1 MTVRAARQTIA
12 DIPGWEATGAAEIHG
27 RIVCAERLHREDGLV
42 MYRVRT
48 DASDQPLIVKAP
60 FEERASRELLASFE
74 KEYGLRDSIDSQWGI
89 RPRELFRSGGQFLL
103 TLHNCEGVSL
113 GGDIAHGRSL
123 PRFLTLAVSLA
134 AALKG
139 MHAQG
144 LVHHNLSP
152 ANLFVDW
159 EQRVWITG
167 FGSAC
172 GIEGNYVANYGANYA
187 GGGETG
193 LVPMSQL
200 PYLAPE
206 RTSAAS
212 QRSDPRSDLYSLGVL
227 LYQLLSGQM
236 PYEAREREEWVYSHL
251 VSTPRPLGNLV
262 PGIRPE
268 IEFVI
273 NKLLA
278 KAAGDR
284 YQSAAGVEADLQLC
298 LDEMTQGAE
307 VSPALLGRGERQSR
321 AVFPV
326 RTYGRQ
332 RELEQLH
339 GALERVRQ
347 TGDAMAVIVEG
358 EPGVGKTFF
367 IEEFKRNIG
376 AAGVHFTL
384 GKFDQYNDNVPYA
397 AFVQVLR
404 GLVRPL
410 LRKTGP
416 EIALW
421 KGRFEEAVGK
431 SGQLIVNLVPEIGA
445 MVGPQPAI
453 ETLPPQEATNRFL
466 LVVKRFLML
475 FSDRQRPLV
484 LFLDDVQWLDS
495 GTLEIIDGLASDAE
509 LKNLLL
515 VLAHRSIDL
524 GRSRVASERLN
535 GILFGRKVTEKIGLL
550 PLTLADVVTLI
561 AETLVEPP
569 EAVTPL
575 ASVIFERTGGNPFFT
590 IEFLRELIQDRLIMP
605 DSYSVGWTWDI
616 DTIRNKG
623 YTDNVVD
630 LLTLRLTRLNDE
642 TKHVL
647 AVFACVGGTAR
658 VGALARV
665 LGTDSRR
672 VLATMREAETAGL
685 VSRKGEAY
693 RFAHDRVQEA
703 SYAML
708 GETTRELAHAQ
719 IGTNLLFA
727 MPTAPSAAEVFEVV
741 GHLNRSQRILSQTD
755 RIRLAEL
762 DVVAGNAAKA
772 AAAWS
777 SAREYFA
784 QAEKLIDQY
793 GVSEARIDVFR
804 LLLDMAECE
813 YLTGDFSRALET
825 ARKACSRAGGLL
837 KRAAA
842 LRMEIRIHQAS
853 GDYRLAV
860 DTTLKALALLNVEVQ
875 GEGIDDALVAQ
886 KLAAL
891 REQCPPHQV
900 AALLTRGCLED
911 PMHEAVIGLIIDA
924 IPSAY
929 IGVQKLFPILVLKAA
944 ELCLA
949 HGNTRLA
956 GYVYAIYALLLVGTT
971 RDFDFAL
978 RFSELALAVNE
989 RYGEQRLTGTLL
1001 HLHADHILVWRR
1013 PFRAAIPILSRAMS
1027 QCVEAGDFIYAGYIA
1042 FESIWQAYERGDHL
1056 DEVTNLCRENLRF
1069 ANELRNRTISVTIE
1083 LELMYLLRLQG
1094 IDTADLGLPS
1104 TREALVAYVRESQFG
1119 CGIAYAAIMDMKLD
1133 FLHSRFAATVARA
1146 REIEPLLGAVMAMPI
1161 EVTYYFLRALALV
1174 RVIDEVRQEAG
1185 QEAGY
1190 QARREL
1196 MERELVDAI
1205 ERLKSWA
1212 QSAPENFGS
1221 RCALVTAEYARLVGD
1236 YVQAEQEYERA
1247 IELARENGQPHYEA
1261 MARECASHFYLQR
1274 GLISVSQACLRSAR
1288 DAYARWG
1295 ADAKVR
1301 SLEQA
1306 FHHLR
1311 DSAPAARGALAHA
1324 APQGTVDVAAMVQLS
1339 QAVSSEIDLDKLVQA
1354 FMQIAV
1360 RHSGAQRA
1368 LLILWSGESFRIVAQ
1383 AGCKESGIT
1392 VEASDM
1398 GLCESMVPLTV
1409 IRHVMRVHE
1418 SVVIDDGAEPNDFRD
1433 DRYLGTSRCRSLLC
1447 LPLLRHGG
1455 LVGVLYMENGVTPYV
1470 FDVARINLMNML
1482 ATQAAISIE
1491 NARLYSALK
1500 RENVERR
1507 QTEARLRRSEAFLEE
1522 GQRISK
1528 TGTFIWNTTTNELL
1542 WSRENYALWGVEF
1555 TCERPTIEMCLAR
1568 VHVDDHLRFKEVFV
1582 KAISEDATHSFEF
1595 STVQDDG
1602 SLRRLQVIFRPWSS
1616 DESGAREYIGATID
1630 ITDRRA
1636 FEDALRR
1643 GEMYLSEA
1651 QRLSNIGSIGWNVES
1666 RDMTC
1671 SAQTYRILEMD
1682 EPARPHMDLMLERIH
1697 PDDVDQ
1703 VRRALREAEEGA
1715 SIIEAEYRVRVEAG
1729 AVKYLRMV
1737 ARPIESASRAV
1748 EYVGALADMTE
1759 IHQAQNALLRAQAEL
1774 THVTRVST
1782 LGELTASLAH
1792 DLKQPLMAIITHGEA
1807 GMRWLDRAVPSVA
1820 EARNNL
1826 SRIVSDAD
1834 RASEVINRLRALA
1847 RKERPNRAA
1856 IDLTQT
1862 VTEVVAL
1869 VRQEM
1874 EKNNIRLRV
1883 VAEDGLPR
1891 VAADKIQI
1899 QQVVMNLIFNGMH
1912 SILKCSGSTRVLK
1925 ISAELVGAES
1935 VRVSVCDSGTG
1946 IAADIVERLFE
1957 PFFTTK
1963 SDGMGLGL
1971 SICRSIIEEHR
1982 GSIWAFNND
1991 EVGATFCFEL
2001 CAAGRCADVAVPAH
2015 ANGMLA

>member
-1 MTVRAARQTIA
+1 MAARAGRHATA
-12 DIPGWEATGAAEIHG
+12 DIPGWEVTGAAETHG
-27 RIVCAERLHREDGLV
+27 CIVCAERLHREDDLV
-42 MYRVRT
+42 MYRVIT
-48 DASDQPLIVKAP
+48 DASEQPLIVKAP

-74 KEYGLRDSIDSQWGI
+74 KEYSLRESIDTQWGI

-113 GGDIAHGRSL
+113 GGEIALGRS
-123 PRFLTLAVSLA
+123 PQRFLALAVSLA
-134 AALKG
+134 SALKG
-139 MHAQG
+139 MHANG

-152 ANLFVDW
+152 ANLFADW

-172 GIEGNYVANYGANYA
+172 GFEGNYA
-187 GGGETG
+187 GGGELG
-193 LVPMSQL
+193 LVPMTQL

-206 RTSAAS
+206 RTSAVS

-236 PYEAREREEWVYSHL
+236 PYEARERDEWIYSHL
-251 VSTPRPLGNLV
+251 VSTPRSLRNLV

-278 KAAGDR
+278 KAADDR

-298 LDEMTQGAE
+298 LDEMTQGTG
-307 VSPALLGRGERQSR
+307 VSPALLGRGDRQPQ

-376 AAGVHFTL
+376 SAGVHFTL

-410 LRKTGP
+410 LRQTGP
-416 EIALW
+416 EVALW
-421 KGRFEEAVGK
+421 KGRFEDAVGK
-431 SGQLIVNLVPEIGA
+431 AGRLIVNLVPEIGA

-453 ETLPPQEATNRFL
+453 EALPPQEATNRFL

-475 FSDRQRPLV
+475 FSDKQRPLV

-495 GTLEIIDGLASDAE
+495 GTLELIDGLASDAE

-515 VLAHRSIDL
+515 VLAHRSIEL
-524 GRSRVASERLN
+524 GRSRVASERLS

-550 PLTLADVVTLI
+550 PLTLADVVMLI

-569 EAVTPL
+569 EAVAPL

-590 IEFLRELIQDRLIMP
+590 IEFLRELIQDRLIVP
-605 DSYSVGWTWDI
+605 DAYSVGWTWDI
-616 DTIRNKG
+616 DKIRDKG

-647 AVFACVGGTAR
+647 AFFACVGGTAR

-703 SYAML
+703 AYAML
-708 GETTRELAHAQ
+708 GETARELAHAQ

-727 MPTAPSAAEVFEVV
+727 MPTAPSTAEVFEVV
-741 GHLNRSQRILSQTD
+741 GHLNRSQRILSQAD
-755 RIRLAEL
+755 RARLAEL
-762 DVVAGNAAKA
+762 DVQAGNAAKA

-784 QAEKLIDQY
+784 QAEKLIVQY

-813 YLTGDFSRALET
+813 SLTGDFGQALET
-825 ARKACSRAGGLL
+825 AHKAFNRAGGLL

-853 GDYRLAV
+853 GDYRRAI
-860 DTTLKALALLNVEVQ
+860 DTTLMALALLNVEVQ

-886 KLAAL
+886 KLAEL
-891 REQCPPHQV
+891 RELCPPHQV

-911 PMHEAVIGLIIDA
+911 PMHDAVIGLIIDA

-944 ELCLA
+944 ELCLT

-971 RDFDFAL
+971 REFDLAL

-989 RYGEQRLTGTLL
+989 RYGESRLTGTLQ
-1001 HLHADHILVWRR
+1001 HLHGDHILIWRR
-1013 PFRAAIPILSRAMS
+1013 PFRAAIPVLSRAMS

-1042 FESIWQAYERGDHL
+1042 FESIWQAYERGEHL
-1056 DEVTNLCRENLRF
+1056 NEVTSLCRENLRF
-1069 ANELRNRTISVTIE
+1069 ANELRNKPISVTIE
-1083 LELMYLLRLQG
+1083 LELMFLLSLQG
-1094 IDTADLGLPS
+1094 VDAADQGMAS
-1104 TREALVAYVRESQFG
+1104 THEALVAVVRESQFG
-1119 CGIAYAAIMDMKLD
+1119 CGIAFAAIMEMKLD
-1133 FLHSRFAATVARA
+1133 FLHSRFASTVVRA

-1161 EVTYYFLRALALV
+1161 EVTYYFLRALALM

-1185 QEAGY
+1185 QEA
-1190 QARREL
+1190 AREL
-1196 MERELVDAI
+1196 MERELIDAI
-1205 ERLKSWA
+1205 DRLKSWA

-1221 RCALVTAEYARLVGD
+1221 RYTLVTAEYARLVGD

-1261 MARECASHFYLQR
+1261 MARECSAHFYLQR
-1274 GLISVSQACLRSAR
+1274 GLTAVSHACLRSAR

-1311 DSAPAARGALAHA
+1311 DSASTALNSGGHA
-1324 APQGTVDVAAMVQLS
+1324 APLGTVDVAAMVQLS

-1368 LLILWSGESFRIVAQ
+1368 LLILWSGESFRIVAE
-1383 AGCKESGIT
+1383 AGFAQNGIT
-1392 VEASDM
+1392 VEARDM
-1398 GLCESMVPLTV
+1398 GLCETVAPLTV
-1409 IRHVMRVHE
+1409 IRHVMRVQE
-1418 SVVIDDGAEPNDFRD
+1418 NVVIDDGAEPNDFCD
-1433 DRYLGTSRCRSLLC
+1433 DRYLSTGRCRSLLC

-1528 TGTFIWNTTTNELL
+1528 TGTFIWNTITNELL
-1542 WSRENYALWGVEF
+1542 WSRENYALWGVDF

-1636 FEDALRR
+1636 YEDALRR

-1715 SIIEAEYRVRVEAG
+1715 SIIEAEYRVRVETG
-1729 AVKYLRMV
+1729 AVKYLRMM

-1807 GMRWLDRAVPSVA
+1807 GMRWLDRAVPSIA

-1826 SRIVSDAD
+1826 ARIVSDAD

-1862 VTEVVAL
+1862 VTEVIAL

-1899 QQVVMNLIFNGMH
+1899 QQVIMNLIFNGMH
-1912 SILKCSGSTRVLK
+1912 SILKCPGSTRVLK

-1935 VRVSVCDSGTG
+1935 VRVCVCDSGTG
-1946 IAADIVERLFE
+1946 IAADIVDRLFE

-1982 GSIWAFNND
+1982 GSIWAFNNQD
-1991 EVGATFCFEL
+1991 AGATFCFEL
-2001 CAAGRCADVAVPAH
+2001 CAAGSGTGDVVAAH
-2015 ANGMLA
+2015 VNGIAA

>member
-1 MTVRAARQTIA
+1 MGVSAGRQTIA

-27 RIVCAERLHREDGLV
+27 RITSAQRLHREDDLV
-42 MYRVRT
+42 MYRVST
-48 DASDQPLIVKAP
+48 DASDRPLIVKAP
-60 FEERASRELLASFE
+60 IEARASRELLASFE
-74 KEYGLRDSIDSQWGI
+74 KEYGLRELIDAQWGV

-103 TLHNCEGVSL
+103 TLHNCEGVPLSS
-113 GGDIAHGRSL
+113 DITHGRSL
-123 PRFLTLAVSLA
+123 RRFLSLAVSLA

-139 MHAQG
+139 MHAHG

-152 ANLFVDW
+152 ANLIVDW

-172 GIEGNYVANYGANYA
+172 GIEGSYGGNYA
-187 GGGETG
+187 GGEIG
-193 LVPMSQL
+193 LVPLNQL

-206 RTSAAS
+206 RTSAS
-212 QRSDPRSDLYSLGVL
+212 GQRHDPRSDLYSLGVL

-262 PGIRPE
+262 AEMRPE

-278 KAAGDR
+278 KAADDR

-298 LDEMTQGAE
+298 LDELTHGAE
-307 VSPALLGRGERQSR
+307 VSPALLGRSDRQSQP
-321 AVFPV
+321 VFPV

-376 AAGVHFTL
+376 SAGVHFTL

-421 KGRFEEAVGK
+421 KARFEDAVGRG
-431 SGQLIVNLVPEIGA
+431 GQLIVNLAPEIGA
-445 MVGPQPAI
+445 IVGPQPAI

-466 LVVKRFLML
+466 LVVKRFLTL
-475 FSDRQRPLV
+475 FSDKQRPLV

-561 AETLVEPP
+561 AEALVEPP
-569 EAVTPL
+569 EAVAPL
-575 ASVIFERTGGNPFFT
+575 ASAIFKRTGGNPFFT
-590 IEFLRELIQDRLIMP
+590 IEFLRELIQDRLVVP

-616 DTIRNKG
+616 DKIRDKG

-630 LLTLRLTRLNDE
+630 LLTLRLTRLSDE

-703 SYAML
+703 AYAML
-708 GETTRELAHAQ
+708 GETARELAHAQ
-719 IGTNLLFA
+719 IGTNLLVA
-727 MPTAPSAAEVFEVV
+727 MPTAPSTAEVFEVV
-741 GHLNRSQRILSQTD
+741 GHLNRSQRILSQAD
-755 RIRLAEL
+755 RTRLAEL
-762 DVVAGNAAKA
+762 DVLAGNAARS

-777 SAREYFA
+777 SAREYFT
-784 QAEKLIDQY
+784 QAEKLIVQY
-793 GVSEARIDVFR
+793 GVSEARIDVYR
-804 LLLDMAECE
+804 LLLDMAECA
-813 YLTGDFSRALET
+813 YLTGDFRHALET
-825 ARKACSRAGGLL
+825 ARNACNRAGGLL

-860 DTTLKALALLNVEVQ
+860 ETTLKALSLLNVEVQ
-875 GEGIDDALVAQ
+875 GEGIDDVLIAR

-891 REQCPPHQV
+891 RELCPPQQV
-900 AALLTRGCLED
+900 PALLTRGCLDD

-944 ELCLA
+944 ELCLT

-971 RDFDFAL
+971 RDFDLAL
-978 RFSELALAVNE
+978 HFSELALAVNE
-989 RYGEQRLTGTLL
+989 RYGEPRLTGTLL
-1001 HLHADHILVWRR
+1001 HLHGDHILIWRR
-1013 PFRAAIPILSRAMS
+1013 PFRAAIPVLGRAMS

-1042 FESIWQAYERGDHL
+1042 FESIWQAYERGEHL
-1056 DEVTNLCRENLRF
+1056 NEVINLCRENLRF
-1069 ANELRNRTISVTIE
+1069 ANELRNKTISVTIE
-1083 LELMYLLRLQG
+1083 LELMFLLRLQG
-1094 IDTADLGLPS
+1094 VDAADLGMAS
-1104 TREALVAYVRESQFG
+1104 THEARVAFVRESQFG
-1119 CGIAYAAIMDMKLD
+1119 CGIAYAAIMEMKLD
-1133 FLHSRFAATVARA
+1133 FLHGRFAATIARA

-1161 EVTYYFLRALALV
+1161 EVTYYFLRSLALV
-1174 RVIDEVRQEAG
+1174 RGIDEVRQEAG
-1185 QEAGY
+1185 QEA
-1190 QARREL
+1190 AHEL
-1196 MERELVDAI
+1196 MERELIDAV

-1221 RCALVTAEYARLVGD
+1221 RCALVAAEYARLVGD
-1236 YVQAEQEYERA
+1236 YVQAEQEYEHA

-1261 MARECASHFYLQR
+1261 MARECSAHFYLQR
-1274 GLISVSQACLRSAR
+1274 GLTSVSRACLRSAR

-1311 DSAPAARGALAHA
+1311 DSAPAARGSVHA

-1339 QAVSSEIDLDKLVQA
+1339 QAVSSEIDLDRLVQA

-1383 AGCKESGIT
+1383 AGSRENGII
-1392 VEASDM
+1392 VEASDL
-1398 GLCESMVPLTV
+1398 GLCESLVPLTV

-1418 SVVIDDGAEPNDFRD
+1418 TVVIDDGAEPNDFRD
-1433 DRYLGTSRCRSLLC
+1433 DRYLGTGRCRSLLC
-1447 LPLLRHGG
+1447 LPLLRHTG

-1482 ATQAAISIE
+1482 AAQAAISIE

-1528 TGTFIWNTTTNELL
+1528 TGTWIWNTNSGQLL
-1542 WSRENYALWGVEF
+1542 WSRENYELWGVEF
-1555 TCERPTIEMCLAR
+1555 TCERPTIEMCLER
-1568 VHVDDHLRFKEVFV
+1568 VVEEDRLRFKEVFV
-1582 KAISEDATHSFEF
+1582 NAICEDGMHSHEF
-1595 STVQDDG
+1595 STVQRDG
-1602 SLRRLQVIFRPWSS
+1602 SVRRLQVIFRPWSS
-1616 DESGAREYIGATID
+1616 DESGAREYIGSTID
-1630 ITDRRA
+1630 VTDRRA

-1715 SIIEAEYRVRVEAG
+1715 SIIEAEYRVRVKTG

-1737 ARPIESASRAV
+1737 ARPIESTSRAA

-1807 GMRWLDRAVPSVA
+1807 GMRWLDRAAPSVA

-1826 SRIVSDAD
+1826 ARIVSDAD

-1874 EKNNIRLRV
+1874 EKNAIRLRV
-1883 VAEDGLPR
+1883 VAEDGLPK

-1899 QQVVMNLIFNGMH
+1899 QQVIMNLIFNGMH
-1912 SILKCSGSTRVLK
+1912 SILKCAGSTRVLK

-1935 VRVSVCDSGTG
+1935 VRVCVCDSGTG
-1946 IAADIVERLFE
+1946 IAADIVDRLFE

-1982 GSIWAFNND
+1982 GSIWAVNNQD
-1991 EVGATFCFEL
+1991 AGATFCFEL
-2001 CAAGRCADVAVPAH
+2001 CAAGSRVESAVAAH
-2015 ANGMLA
+2015 ANGLAA

>member
-1 MTVRAARQTIA
+1 MAARAGRHSIV
-12 DIPGWEATGAAEIHG
+12 DIPGWEATGAAETHG
-27 RIVCAERLHREDGLV
+27 RITCAERLHREDDLV
-42 MYRVRT
+42 MYRVTT

-74 KEYGLRDSIDSQWGI
+74 KEYSLRESIDAQWGI

-103 TLHNCEGVSL
+103 TLHNCEGASL
-113 GGDIAHGRSL
+113 SGDIAHGRSL
-123 PRFLTLAVSLA
+123 RRFLSLAVSLA
-134 AALKG
+134 SALKG
-139 MHAQG
+139 MHAHG

-172 GIEGNYVANYGANYA
+172 GIEGNYA
-187 GGGETG
+187 GGGEIG
-193 LVPMSQL
+193 IVPISQL

-206 RTSAAS
+206 RTSAVN
-212 QRSDPRSDLYSLGVL
+212 QRNDPRSDLYSLGVL
-227 LYQLLSGQM
+227 LYQLLSGQL
-236 PYEAREREEWVYSHL
+236 PFDAREREEWVYSHL
-251 VSTPRPLGNLV
+251 VSTPRPLGKLATE
-262 PGIRPE
+262 IRPE

-278 KAAGDR
+278 KAADDR

-298 LDEMTQGAE
+298 LDEMSHGAE
-307 VSPALLGRGERQSR
+307 ISPALLGRGDRQSQ

-376 AAGVHFTL
+376 SAGVHFTL

-410 LRKTGP
+410 LRKTGA
-416 EIALW
+416 EISLW
-421 KGRFEEAVGK
+421 KGRFEDAVGK
-431 SGQLIVNLVPEIGA
+431 GGQLIVNLVPEIGA

-475 FSDRQRPLV
+475 FSEKQRPLV

-495 GTLEIIDGLASDAE
+495 GTLEIIDGLASDVE

-535 GILFGRKVTEKIGLL
+535 SILFGRKVTEKIGLL
-550 PLTLADVVTLI
+550 PLTLADIVTLI

-569 EAVTPL
+569 EAVAPL

-590 IEFLRELIQDRLIMP
+590 IEFLRELIQDRLIVP

-616 DTIRNKG
+616 DKIRDKG

-642 TKHVL
+642 TKHAL

-665 LGTDSRR
+665 LGTDSGR

-708 GETTRELAHAQ
+708 GETARELAHAQ

-727 MPTAPSAAEVFEVV
+727 MPTAPSTVEVFEVV
-741 GHLNRSQRILSQTD
+741 GHLNRSQRILSQPD
-755 RIRLAEL
+755 RTRLAEL
-762 DVVAGNAAKA
+762 DVLAGNAAKA

-784 QAEKLIDQY
+784 QAEKLIVQY
-793 GVSEARIDVFR
+793 GVSELRIDVFR

-825 ARKACSRAGGLL
+825 ARKACNRAGGLL

-860 DTTLKALALLNVEVQ
+860 DTTLRALSLLNVEVQ

-891 REQCPPHQV
+891 RALCPPHQV
-900 AALLTRGCLED
+900 AALLTRGCLDD

-929 IGVQKLFPILVLKAA
+929 IGVQNLFPILVLKAA

-956 GYVYAIYALLLVGTT
+956 GYVYAIYALLLVGAR
-971 RDFDFAL
+971 RDFDLAL

-989 RYGEQRLTGTLL
+989 RYGEPRLSGTLL
-1001 HLHADHILVWRR
+1001 HLHGDHILIWRR
-1013 PFRAAIPILSRAMS
+1013 PFRAAIPVLGRAMS

-1042 FESIWQAYERGDHL
+1042 FESIWQAYERGEHL
-1056 DEVTNLCRENLRF
+1056 NEVTNLCRENLRF
-1069 ANELRNRTISVTIE
+1069 ANELRNKTISVTIE
-1083 LELMYLLRLQG
+1083 LELMFLLRLQG
-1094 IDTADLGLPS
+1094 VDAADLGIAC
-1104 TREALVAYVRESQFG
+1104 THEALVSFVRESQFG
-1119 CGIAYAAIMDMKLD
+1119 CGIAYAAIMEMKLD
-1133 FLHSRFAATVARA
+1133 FLHSRFAATIARA

-1185 QEAGY
+1185 QEA
-1190 QARREL
+1190 AREL
-1196 MERELVDAI
+1196 MERELIDAI

-1261 MARECASHFYLQR
+1261 MARECSAHFYLQR
-1274 GLISVSQACLRSAR
+1274 GLTSVSHACLRSAR

-1311 DSAPAARGALAHA
+1311 DSAPAARSSGGHA

-1383 AGCKESGIT
+1383 AGSRENGIT

-1398 GLCESMVPLTV
+1398 GLCESVVPLTL

-1418 SVVIDDGAEPNDFRD
+1418 NVVIDDGAEPNDFSD
-1433 DRYLGTSRCRSLLC
+1433 DRYLSAGRCRSLLC
-1447 LPLLRHGG
+1447 LPLLRHAG

-1482 ATQAAISIE
+1482 AAQAAISIE

-1507 QTEARLRRSEAFLEE
+1507 HTEARLRRSEAFLEE

-1528 TGTFIWNTTTNELL
+1528 TGTWIWNTASGQLL
-1542 WSRENYALWGVEF
+1542 WSRQNYELWGVEF
-1555 TCERPTIEMCLAR
+1555 TCERPTIEMCLER
-1568 VHVDDHLRFKEVFV
+1568 VLEEDRLRFKEVFV
-1582 KAISEDATHSFEF
+1582 NAICEDGMHSHEF
-1595 STVQDDG
+1595 STWQSDG
-1602 SLRRLQVIFRPWSS
+1602 CVRRLQVIFRPWSS

-1630 ITDRRA
+1630 VTDRRA

-1682 EPARPHMDLMLERIH
+1682 EPGRPHMDLMLERIH

-1715 SIIEAEYRVRVEAG
+1715 SIIEAEYRVRVETG

-1737 ARPIESASRAV
+1737 ARPIASANRAV

-1826 SRIVSDAD
+1826 ARIVSDAD

-1883 VAEDGLPR
+1883 VAEDGLPK

-1925 ISAELVGAES
+1925 ISVELVGPES
-1935 VRVSVCDSGTG
+1935 VRVCVCDSGTG
-1946 IAADIVERLFE
+1946 IAADIVDRLFE

-1982 GSIWAFNND
+1982 GSIWAFNNQD
-1991 EVGATFCFEL
+1991 AGATFCFEL
-2001 CAAGRCADVAVPAH
+2001 GAPGSCAEGAVTAH
-2015 ANGMLA
+2015 ANGIVA